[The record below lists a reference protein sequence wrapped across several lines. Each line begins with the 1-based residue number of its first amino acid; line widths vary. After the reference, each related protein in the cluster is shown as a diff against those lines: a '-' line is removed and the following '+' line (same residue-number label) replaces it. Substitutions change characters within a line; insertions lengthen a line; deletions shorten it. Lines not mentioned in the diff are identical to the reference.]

1 MAARTQPLQPT
12 QHARHCNDRENESD
26 ASPGPLEFVTHGQN
40 GLVVPH
46 DDAAALARA
55 MLRLQTDP
63 QLRIRLGLA
72 AQDRLKS
79 QDWPVLEPIWKAAL
93 AME

>member
-1 MAARTQPLQPT
+1 MPNALLEAMAAGL
-12 QHARHCNDRENESD
+12 AVIVND
-26 ASPGPLEFVTHGQN
+26 ASPGPLELVTHGQN

-55 MLRLQTDP
+55 MLRLQTNP

>member
-1 MAARTQPLQPT
+1 
-12 QHARHCNDRENESD
+12 
-26 ASPGPLEFVTHGQN
+26 
-40 GLVVPH
+40 
-46 DDAAALARA
+46 
-55 MLRLQTDP
+55 MLRLQADP